1 MYLIKNGRIH
11 IGDGT
16 ILDSCDILT
25 KGKKIEKIGREI
37 SCPEAQVIDAS
48 GLVVSPGFIDVHS
61 HNDLVPFMSYGMENL
76 KLLQGVTTEL
86 VGQCGLGV
94 VPYMEDESKVWKKAK
109 RRLGRGDRSV

>member
-48 GLVVSPGFIDVHS
+48 GCEVFPGFIDPHCS
-61 HNDLVPFMSYGMENL
+61 IGTMGIPSRHFHRAFYSG
-76 KLLQGVTTEL
+76 
-86 VGQCGLGV
+86 
-94 VPYMEDESKVWKKAK
+94 DECKICHGS
-109 RRLGRGDRSV
+109 G